1 MELETDFA
9 RDSGALP
16 RTRRGE
22 ADRRRLVGR
31 RLTTGGFV
39 SPRQHVPNECWE
51 RYSDIPRCIR
61 NRLRRETARRLA
73 LGNDREAKRVR
84 VGAHA
89 LIDGEHDERAN
100 LRGVKE
106 RGRQV
111 DRIQRSDRLAWE
123 RLCHS
128 PEDPV

>member
-1 MELETDFA
+1 VVLAAFTA
-9 RDSGALP
+9 
-16 RTRRGE
+16 
-22 ADRRRLVGR
+22 
-31 RLTTGGFV
+31 TTGAVIGGLA
-39 SPRQHVPNECWE
+39 RWE
-51 RYSDIPRCIR
+51 NATIARA
-61 NRLRRETARRLA
+61 LLEAVMAQTARRPA
-73 LGNDREAKRVR
+73 LGNDREAQRVC